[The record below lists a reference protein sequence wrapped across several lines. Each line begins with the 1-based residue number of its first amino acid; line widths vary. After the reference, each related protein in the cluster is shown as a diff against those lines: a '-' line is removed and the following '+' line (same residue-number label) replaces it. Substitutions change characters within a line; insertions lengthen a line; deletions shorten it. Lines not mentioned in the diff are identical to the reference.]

1 MTEQDDMENWHYASM
16 ASDGLIA
23 RRHPYHYQAGLG
35 RGGPDALIPGRV
47 TGKEAPGT
55 EQNPRAFYKRWAEFL
70 DAADWNQLRVS

>member
-23 RRHPYHYQAGLG
+23 RRHAYHYQAGLG
-35 RGGPDALIPGRV
+35 RGGADPVIPGRV

-70 DAADWNQLRVS
+70 DAADWNQLRTS